1 MPTKSLPELVDSLNP
16 DEQAVVRQFIE
27 FLQRKE
33 PLPQSQFLTAI
44 DEFTEQH
51 SELLER
57 LSR

>member
-1 MPTKSLPELVDSLNP
+1 MATKSLPELVDSLNP
-16 DEQAVVRQFIE
+16 EEKAVVRRFIE
-27 FLQRKE
+27 FLRRKSS
-33 PLPQSQFLTAI
+33 PPRSPFLTAI